1 MIVEEIVNRPNNSTF
16 STEEMQYVVQQY
28 ILEKKGVSVDINLGK
43 QMKGQY
49 KTIETIMYSHQLE
62 KLNDAFNTSV
72 GYFVKK
78 D

>member
-28 ILEKKGVSVDINLGK
+28 IIEKKGVNVDINLGK
-43 QMKGQY
+43 KLNKFGQGIS
-49 KTIETIMYSHQLE
+49 KMLSSQQLE

-72 GYFVKK
+72 GYSVKK